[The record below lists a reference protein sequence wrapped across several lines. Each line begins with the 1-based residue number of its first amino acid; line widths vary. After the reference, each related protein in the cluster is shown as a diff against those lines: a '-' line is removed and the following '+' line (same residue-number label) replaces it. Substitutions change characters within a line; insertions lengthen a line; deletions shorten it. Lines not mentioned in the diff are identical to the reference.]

1 MWQWRNGALFLKAYL
16 LASSPALAETPR
28 EQAEVVAARHARTC
42 YVEMMDGRVKCGGRP
57 RRSFAAARALLA
69 PGTLA
74 KANERPTCN
83 AGKPTWVFKWR
94 GFPDQTPLAVDAETG
109 KLIEC
114 GS

>member
-1 MWQWRNGALFLKAYL
+1 MQWRTGALILKACL
-16 LASSPALAETPR
+16 LASKAALAETQL

-42 YVEMMDGRVKCGGRP
+42 YVEMLDGRVRCGGRP
-57 RRSFAAARALLA
+57 QRSFAAARALLV

-74 KANERPTCN
+74 RANERPTCN

-109 KLIEC
+109 KLTEC
-114 GS
+114 RS

>member
-1 MWQWRNGALFLKAYL
+1 MQWRTGALILTACL
-16 LASSPALAETPR
+16 LASNAALAETQL

-42 YVEMMDGRVKCGGRP
+42 YVEMVDGRVKCGGRP